1 MLIVF
6 IDLFSVHISLGN
18 IFLSLTH
25 LKISLGQ
32 AECKMRNR
40 KQLHMKQ
47 TTIKLF
53 SIITFLCL
61 WDSNLGFNIAKN
73 NLFKTIKS

>member
-1 MLIVF
+1 MLIIF
-6 IDLFSVHISLGN
+6 MDLLVLCPHILLEIFS
-18 IFLSLTH
+18 FL
-25 LKISLGQ
+25 LKIFLGQ
-32 AECKMRNR
+32 AECKMRTR

-47 TTIKLF
+47 TTIELF

>member
-1 MLIVF
+1 M
-6 IDLFSVHISLGN
+6 DLLVHIFSWKY
-18 IFLSLTH
+18 FPFSY

-32 AECKMRNR
+32 AECKMRSR

-53 SIITFLCL
+53 SIIIFLCL